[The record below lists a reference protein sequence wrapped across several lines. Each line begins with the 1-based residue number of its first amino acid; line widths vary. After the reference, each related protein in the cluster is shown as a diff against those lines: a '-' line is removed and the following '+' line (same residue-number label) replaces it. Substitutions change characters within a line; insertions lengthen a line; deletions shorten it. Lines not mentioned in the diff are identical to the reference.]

1 MTYGMN
7 TDLKRSG
14 PRKLH
19 AVSLEAQGR
28 PEEARRVWL
37 QAAAYELRALRKT
50 QDELSFRNGIGEV
63 VACLACA
70 AAVHRRPP
78 LLKEGVRAVVKRFMD
93 RVIEGSR
100 KP

>member
-1 MTYGMN
+1 MMN
-7 TDLKRSG
+7 GVNADLMKSG
-14 PRKLH
+14 PRKMRAL
-19 AVSLEAQGR
+19 ALEAQGR
-28 PEEARRVWL
+28 PDEARRVWL

-50 QDELSFRNGIGEV
+50 RDELSFRNGIGEV

-93 RVIEGSR
+93 RVLESTKR
-100 KP
+100 S